1 MSEKNAHIKRL
12 CADIKTVAEAAQ
24 ESNRRTNAEAEKQ
37 QSEAQRAHA
46 TSKAKLEEEIS
57 TLKRQLQET
66 EAENKERE
74 QDMRK
79 VRVENNIGGFTG
91 NWYFKLPTFCRKHS
105 KERLKLRTGYINMM
119 QKWEKNR

>member
-57 TLKRQLQET
+57 TLKRQLQEIV
-66 EAENKERE
+66 AENKERE

-79 VRVENNIGGFTG
+79 VRVENNIGEFTG
-91 NWYFKLPTFCRKHS
+91 NWYFKLLPFV
-105 KERLKLRTGYINMM
+105 ENI
-119 QKWEKNR
+119 QKRD